1 VAAPTIF
8 SGAITGAGNTTT
20 TPVYLG
26 DVGSPVNCLVAVTAA
41 SGTTPSLV
49 ITLQWSWD
57 NSTWVTGNAGE
68 AFASITG
75 VSSALLTVPSRAPY
89 VRASWPLPGGTTP
102 NFTTVIAIWS

>member
-1 VAAPTIF
+1 MPSPTIF
-8 SGAITGAGNTTT
+8 SGSITAAGNTTS
-20 TPVYLG
+20 TPVALG
-26 DVGSPVNCLVAVTAA
+26 NVGSPVNCLVAVTAA
-41 SGTTPSLV
+41 TGTTPSLV

-57 NSTWVTGNAGE
+57 NSTWVTGNSSE

-102 NFTTVIAIWS
+102 NFTTVIAVWS